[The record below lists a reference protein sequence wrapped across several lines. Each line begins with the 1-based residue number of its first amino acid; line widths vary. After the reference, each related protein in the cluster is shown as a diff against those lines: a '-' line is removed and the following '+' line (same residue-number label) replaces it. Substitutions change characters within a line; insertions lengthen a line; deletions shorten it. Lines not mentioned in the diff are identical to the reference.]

1 MILIIT
7 QNNEDNRM
15 FSNEYPS
22 FTYLNSYFQ
31 PNGMLN
37 GVLNPGYP
45 GYAQQQQQPQQMYQQ
60 QQQQPQQMYQ
70 QQQQPQQ
77 MYQQQ
82 QPMMT
87 NNMPQQ
93 QQMYGGAPQQ
103 QQQPQQQQF
112 AGVAQ
117 VTSAARPLMASSPM
131 SDPGDNRSEDDN
143 TRMRMRQQRDVATAA
158 GIKCSQ
164 F

>member
-1 MILIIT
+1 MKITGCFRMKILLI
-7 QNNEDNRM
+7 
-15 FSNEYPS
+15 P
-22 FTYLNSYFQ
+22 SYFQ
-31 PNGMLN
+31 PNGMMN

-45 GYAQQQQQPQQMYQQ
+45 GYA
-60 QQQQPQQMYQ
+60 Q

-93 QQMYGGAPQQ
+93 QQMYGGVPQQ

-131 SDPGDNRSEDDN
+131 SDPGDHQSEDDN

>member
-45 GYAQQQQQPQQMYQQ
+45 GYAQ

-131 SDPGDNRSEDDN
+131 SDPGDHQSEDDN